1 MKNNFQQTKLN
12 ALAKADKSSKNSF
25 DKKISN
31 LCEKLNKSREYY
43 TTSSCAGRIL
53 LIQREERKMPG
64 LFLFVTHDKTSLKE
78 LKAEM
83 GKIARKSKRLIYFKQ
98 EPCILHIAC
107 QSLSAAQKLLEW
119 AKLSGWKKLGIIALR
134 RRIVVEISSTEKIEM
149 PIINKGKILVSDD
162 FLKLLVKDANSLLER
177 SWEKIKR
184 LKKFV

>member
-1 MKNNFQQTKLN
+1 MNNFKQTKLN
-12 ALAKADKSSKNSF
+12 ALAKADKSSKNSV
-25 DKKISN
+25 DKKILG
-31 LCEKLNKSREYY
+31 LCQKLNKSKDYY

-64 LFLFVTHDKTSLKE
+64 LFLFVTHGKAGFKE
-78 LKAEM
+78 LKRELAKL
-83 GKIARKSKRLIYFKQ
+83 GRKSKKLIYFKQ

-107 QSLSAAQKLLEW
+107 QSLGAAQKLLEW
-119 AKLSGWKKLGIIALR
+119 AKLSGWKKLGIIAIR

-162 FLKLLVKDANSLLER
+162 FLKLLARDANSLLER

-184 LKKFV
+184 LERFV

>member
-1 MKNNFQQTKLN
+1 
-12 ALAKADKSSKNSF
+12 
-25 DKKISN
+25 
-31 LCEKLNKSREYY
+31 
-43 TTSSCAGRIL
+43 
-53 LIQREERKMPG
+53 
-64 LFLFVTHDKTSLKE
+64 
-78 LKAEM
+78 M